1 MTWTDYL
8 PFSKASSSNS
18 SSMNNP
24 TKKSSNNSSRRKQK
38 LAASSVDGG
47 MAKNRRPTGAR
58 RSSFAGLALF
68 LLFSV
73 HLNLIY
79 GQSQNDVEDENA
91 FNSDTK
97 IFDLDELSNSRGG
110 GHAPSVEQKSTT
122 TTPTK
127 TKSSSETPETLMT
140 KTTTTTSSTA
150 EERTASGTATASL
163 SKGQSPGIRRHST
176 SAESSLSSSVE
187 RFTKSPLDGECA
199 DRHDLCKFWSSIGE
213 CEGNRDWMRDHC
225 PVSCDKCNGTS
236 VCVDRHRLCSFWASL
251 KECETN
257 AVWMVV
263 NCARSCKMCKGKAA
277 VRAANGEFEETD
289 CTFVSTHEDISI
301 RRTISTTDVRISN
314 GAFGC
319 VPTQTA
325 TNCKKNL
332 CYHLKFRSFDG
343 TCNNLEKPLRGAAFM
358 PFARLK
364 PSIYDDNLGAPV
376 ASLNRLRP
384 SSREASRLM
393 LSSASEIPVR
403 WNALFMQWGQFI
415 AHDVAKTTMLNNQ
428 ICASCKPEGGQCFSV
443 MLSRMDPTFGRFLC
457 LPVARSAPVCGTGSD
472 QTREQYNENTAFID
486 GSMIYGSSTRDQFLF
501 RQGGFMKTNI
511 LRGRIFPPVDNNQNL
526 IAGDD
531 RANIFVGLAA
541 LHTLFVREHNRIAL
555 IMQQINEHW
564 DQDRIFLETRK
575 IIGAVVQ
582 KITFEEYLPRVLGKK
597 FNELIG
603 PYRGYNPKV
612 DPSVLNE
619 FTGCAFRF
627 GHGMIQ
633 EFYPFF
639 NDKFQQIGG
648 IPFNDG
654 MFRSIHIINNGID
667 PLIRG
672 LMTLPAKMPQRLTIA
687 VTEKIFGNSDLGSIN
702 IQRGRDHGIP
712 GYTAWREVCN
722 LPPVRDFNDLN
733 STITNPVVRENLRI
747 LYKRVELIDMYVGS
761 ILEDPVEGGMI
772 GPTLACIIGKQF
784 RALRDGD
791 RFFYENRKVMSEEH
805 IRQIKRASLARML
818 CDSGDGMKL
827 VPKHAFNQIQ
837 GQSELFTCDQID
849 SPNYFK
855 WKDTSF
861 FS

>member
-18 SSMNNP
+18 SSMNNSKNNRKRMMPNEDEMP
-24 TKKSSNNSSRRKQK
+24 T
-38 LAASSVDGG
+38 
-47 MAKNRRPTGAR
+47 NRRRNATRP
-58 RSSFAGLALF
+58 SFAGLALF

-73 HLNLIY
+73 HLNFIY
-79 GQSQNDVEDENA
+79 GQSQNDVEDESA
-91 FNSDTK
+91 FISDTK
-97 IFDLDELSNSRGG
+97 IFDLDELSRGQS
-110 GHAPSVEQKSTT
+110 PSIEQ
-122 TTPTK
+122 
-127 TKSSSETPETLMT
+127 
-140 KTTTTTSSTA
+140 KTTTTTSATTNSA
-150 EERTASGTATASL
+150 EERTTTGATSTATATATTKTTTTSA
-163 SKGQSPGIRRHST
+163 SMAQSPGIRRHSA
-176 SAESSLSSSVE
+176 SDEASLE
-187 RFTKSPLDGECA
+187 RFTKSPRTSFDGECA

-213 CEGNRDWMRDHC
+213 CESNRDWMRDNC
-225 PVSCDKCNGTS
+225 QVSCDKCNGTS
-236 VCVDRHRLCSFWASL
+236 ICVDRHRLCSFWASL

-257 AVWMVV
+257 AVWMLV

-277 VRAANGEFEETD
+277 VRVANGEFEESD

-301 RRTISTTDVRISN
+301 RRTISTADVRISN

-325 TNCKKNL
+325 ANCKKNL

-343 TCNNLEKPLRGAAFM
+343 SCNNLEKPLRGAAFM

-364 PSIYDDNLGAPV
+364 PSIYDDKLGAPV

-457 LPVARSAPVCGTGSD
+457 LPVARSAPVCGTGND

-541 LHTLFVREHNRIAL
+541 LHTLFVREHNRVAL

-582 KITFEEYLPRVLGKK
+582 KITYEEYLPRVLGKK

-603 PYRGYNPKV
+603 PYRGYNPRV

-639 NDKFQQIGG
+639 NDKFQQMGG

-654 MFRSIHIINNGID
+654 MFRSVHIINNGID

-733 STITNPVVRENLRI
+733 STITNAVVRENLRI
-747 LYKRVELIDMYVGS
+747 LYKRVELIDMYVGC
-761 ILEDPVEGGMI
+761 ILEDPVEDGMI

-784 RALRDGD
+784 KALRDGD
-791 RFFYENRKVMSEEH
+791 RFFYENQKMMSGEQ

-818 CDSGDGMKL
+818 CDSGDGMTK

-837 GQSELFTCDQID
+837 GQNELFACDQID

-855 WKDTSF
+855 WKDTTF